1 MSVRSYKAALRGD
14 NKQRDILHLIDVSLK
29 FWQMLKQNFKQIINI
44 NEEFFFSRMSSI
56 QTISY
61 HTAVTTKFR

>member
-1 MSVRSYKAALRGD
+1 
-14 NKQRDILHLIDVSLK
+14 
-29 FWQMLKQNFKQIINI
+29 MLKQNFKQIMNI